1 MAQTIKLKRGTTTP
15 TTSNIVSGEVAI
27 DTSAQKLYIN
37 DAGTI
42 KEIGGGGGGG
52 TLDSVTDS
60 GATTT
65 NKITIGG
72 LVVDGEIEEQTYS
85 LTGTAIDPANGT
97 IQYKTLSANT
107 TFTESLAEGE
117 YVTLLIDDG
126 SGYTITWPTVY
137 WPNGI
142 APTLATTG
150 WNVIQLWK
158 ANSLLF
164 GSFVSA

>member
-42 KEIGGGGGGG
+42 KEIGGGGGG

-65 NKITIGG
+65 NVLTMGG
-72 LVVDGEIEEQTYS
+72 LIVDGAIEEQTYS

-107 TFTESLAEGE
+107 TFTESLTEGE
-117 YVTLLIDDG
+117 TVTLLIDDG
-126 SGYTITWPTVY
+126 TGYSITWPSGMY
-137 WPNGI
+137 WPEGV
-142 APTLATTG
+142 APTLATDG
-150 WNVIQLWK
+150 WNVITIWK
-158 ANSLLF
+158 TNSILF
-164 GSFVSA
+164 GSFASA